1 MSVISV
7 ETYITVDWLIN
18 DTAPLNESC
27 IALLH
32 IIRNQDANGEDDVP
46 DMAIREPMPMEGI
59 SEEDDL
65 CETDYLDGLCNESFS
80 FGLYFDKNESVL

>member
-1 MSVISV
+1 MSV
-7 ETYITVDWLIN
+7 ETYITVDWLIK
-18 DTAPLNESC
+18 DTAPLNGSC

-46 DMAIREPMPMEGI
+46 DMAIREPMPMEDI

-65 CETDYLDGLCNESFS
+65 CETDYLDGLCDELFS
-80 FGLYFDKNESVL
+80 FGFYFDKNESVL